1 MRIVLFG
8 SALLLSAATSAS
20 AQPRRPTLSNA
31 VRQFVSVDT
40 AVVALTHV
48 RVIDGTGAPVREN
61 QTLIVRDGR
70 IAAVGDAA
78 STQVPAGAQV
88 LDLTG
93 KSVLPGLVMV

>member
-1 MRIVLFG
+1 MRILLFS
-8 SALLLSAATSAS
+8 SALLLSAATPAI
-20 AQPRRPTLSNA
+20 AQPRRPALSNA

-48 RVIDGTGAPVREN
+48 RVIDGTGAPAREH
-61 QTLIVRDGR
+61 QTVIVRDGS
-70 IAAVGDAA
+70 IAALGDAA

-93 KSVLPGLVMV
+93 KSVLPGLVM